1 MICFHFEH
9 TNLFSL
15 LLKSTLT
22 ISPLFYDSHKIRQTS
37 DIFPFNGI
45 AFDNI
50 SGMKHRK
57 RRKTD
62 GWNDM
67 ECFGFQGTWIFLVP
81 NRVAVHWFLFT
92 YIQSESSEMS
102 TLWLIFLFTVV
113 SYNIVCRPSP

>member
-57 RRKTD
+57 RRKTNAA
-62 GWNDM
+62 GLAWN
-67 ECFGFQGTWIFLVP
+67 CFGFQGTWIFLVP

-92 YIQSESSEMS
+92 YIQSKSFS